1 MLPGTYP
8 SFIYLFSPL
17 IPLKTN
23 QVGLVRGLV
32 FPFGFGVLSIKFQ
45 GWFCKLQLTKTLLEK
60 KKVENILVK

>member
-23 QVGLVRGLV
+23 QVGLVRGLF
-32 FPFGFGVLSIKFQ
+32 FPFGFGVLSCFEYQ
-45 GWFCKLQLTKTLLEK
+45 VSGMVL
-60 KKVENILVK
+60 